1 MHTDEQLMQKYL
13 DGDER
18 AFSELYARYKP
29 VVTRVVQRHVFR
41 KADVEDLVQQAFTQ
55 LHAARA
61 NYRVG
66 EPLRPWLCIM
76 TANLCRDYGRRRA
89 RRPEASYD
97 MDLLST
103 ASSALLPGEAR
114 QSYVPLAAALESLS
128 AVTRQIFQA
137 HFLAD
142 RSLVEIARELG
153 ENPST
158 VRVRMHRG
166 CQALRASLAKSA
178 TV

>member
-1 MHTDEQLMQKYL
+1 MQSDEQLMQQYL

-18 AFSELYARYKP
+18 AFAALYTRYKP
-29 VVTRVVQRHVFR
+29 IVTRVVERHVFR
-41 KADVEDLVQQAFTQ
+41 KADVEDLVQQAFTR
-55 LHAARA
+55 LHAARS

-66 EPLRPWLCIM
+66 EPLRPWLCII
-76 TANLCRDYGRRRA
+76 TVNVCRDYGRRRA

-97 MDLLST
+97 MDLLGT
-103 ASSALLPGEAR
+103 SSATSLPGELR
-114 QSYVPLAAALESLS
+114 QAHAPLAAALESLS
-128 AVTRQIFQA
+128 AVTRQIFQQ
-137 HFLAD
+137 HFLAE
-142 RSLVEIARELG
+142 RPLVDIARELG

-166 CQALRASLAKSA
+166 CQLLRASLAESA